1 MHCLVTPLLNKV
13 FTYLLTNWKIKCQLK
28 IVGIPGIMDE
38 NGPISEEVLPQLR
51 VEHSSSVG
59 DILILLFQEN
69 GKVQNQETGSM
80 SSPEADTDAPY
91 DSSDKQSSEY
101 KEEEIVETLDCFA
114 KISPA
119 SSCDPNMT
127 KRKFIKLSEVKRFL
141 SGDS

>member
-1 MHCLVTPLLNKV
+1 M
-13 FTYLLTNWKIKCQLK
+13 
-28 IVGIPGIMDE
+28 GIPGIMDE

-51 VEHSSSVG
+51 VEYYSSVG

-101 KEEEIVETLDCFA
+101 NENDIVESLDCFT

-141 SGDS
+141 SGDSWAYLDILFPGMVGGIDLQ

>member
-1 MHCLVTPLLNKV
+1 M
-13 FTYLLTNWKIKCQLK
+13 
-28 IVGIPGIMDE
+28 PGIMGE
-38 NGPISEEVLPQLR
+38 NGLFSVEVLPQLR

-59 DILILLFQEN
+59 DILILLFQEK